1 MGYNIGGSTL
11 LSTSIEPAG
20 TIIQNTF
27 RKVTL
32 DMIDSVPITSLGS
45 ITASGNDSN
54 GMYFITYSHPAD
66 GCSSSGFAV
75 KIKSSIP
82 WNYLVCKFY
91 LTGGSACWNFNAD
104 GYSPSSGMLS
114 YDVNAGDQIFAP
126 TNTFENTA
134 FVKKSNA
141 CDNEPNNFFHQSFNG
156 AAFKQFSM
164 FSRRNG
170 TSLAGPT
177 HGRACGIGGITTISE
192 IYIF

>member
-11 LSTSIEPAG
+11 LSTSFEPAG

-32 DMIDSVPITSLGS
+32 DMIDTVNINSLGS

-54 GMYFITYSHPAD
+54 GMYYVTYSHPAD
-66 GCSSSGFAV
+66 GCVSSGFAV

-91 LTGGSACWNFNAD
+91 LTGGSACWNFNTD

-114 YDVNAGDQIFAP
+114 YDVSAGDQIFAP
-126 TNTFENTA
+126 TNTFENAT
-134 FVKKSNA
+134 FVKKSSA
-141 CDNEPNNFFHQSFNG
+141 CDNEPNNFFHQSFNS
-156 AAFKQFSM
+156 ASFKQFSM

-170 TSLAGPT
+170 TLSAGPT
-177 HGRACGIGGITTISE
+177 HGRACGTGGITTISE

>member
-1 MGYNIGGSTL
+1 MGFNIGGSN
-11 LSTSIEPAG
+11 LSSTAIEPAG
-20 TIIQNTF
+20 TIIKSTF

-32 DMIDSVPITSLGS
+32 DMIDTVNITSLGS
-45 ITASGNDSN
+45 VTASGNDSK
-54 GMYFITYSHPAD
+54 GMYYVTYTHPVD
-66 GCSSSGFAV
+66 GCGSSGFAV
-75 KIKSSIP
+75 KIKSSIE
-82 WNYLVCKFY
+82 WSYLVCKFY

-141 CDNEPNNFFHQSFNG
+141 CDNEPNNFFHQSFNS

-170 TSLAGPT
+170 TSSAGPT
-177 HGRACGIGGITTISE
+177 HGRACGVGGITTISE

>member
-11 LSTSIEPAG
+11 LSTSLEPVG

-32 DMIDSVPITSLGS
+32 DMIDTVNINSLGS

-54 GMYFITYSHPAD
+54 GMYYVTYSHPAD
-66 GCSSSGFAV
+66 GCVSSGFAV

-91 LTGGSACWNFNAD
+91 LTGGSACWNFNTD

-114 YDVNAGDQIFAP
+114 YDVSAGDQIFAP
-126 TNTFENTA
+126 TNTFENTN
-134 FVKKSNA
+134 FVKKSSA
-141 CDNEPNNFFHQSFNG
+141 CDNESNNFFHQSFNT

-170 TSLAGPT
+170 TSSAGPT
-177 HGRACGIGGITTISE
+177 HGRACGTGGITTISE

>member
-11 LSTSIEPAG
+11 LSTSIEPVG

-32 DMIDSVPITSLGS
+32 DMIDSVPTTGLGS
-45 ITASGNDSN
+45 ITTSANDSK
-54 GMYFITYSHPAD
+54 GMYYITYSHPVD
-66 GCSSSGFAV
+66 GCGSTGFAV

-91 LTGGSACWNFNAD
+91 LTGGSACWNFNTD

-126 TNTFENTA
+126 INTFENTN
-134 FVKKSNA
+134 FVKKSSA
-141 CDNEPNNFFHQSFNG
+141 CDNEPNNFFHQSFNS

-177 HGRACGIGGITTISE
+177 HGRACGIGGTTTISD